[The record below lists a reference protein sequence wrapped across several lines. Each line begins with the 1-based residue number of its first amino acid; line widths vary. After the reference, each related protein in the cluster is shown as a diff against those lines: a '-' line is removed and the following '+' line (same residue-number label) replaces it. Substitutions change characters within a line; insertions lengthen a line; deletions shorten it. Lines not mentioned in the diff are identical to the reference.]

1 MTSYAYEAVDPTGLK
16 TQGTLEVE
24 SQSEAL
30 RRIKEMGLYP
40 TRVAERRDQRA
51 VSSGAKR
58 KTRAWNVS
66 LSVPG
71 FAGRVKS
78 RAIAVLT
85 RQLATL
91 VEAGMP
97 LLRGLRILQQQES
110 NRNLKRILGE
120 LDTTIEEGSSLSEA
134 LALHPKVFNRLY
146 VNMVKAGEIAG
157 ALEITLRRLA
167 EFMEKAQRIKGKVK
181 SAMYYPVAVM
191 FVALAILI
199 LMMVFVVPRF
209 QAVFVGLM
217 NGKPMPAFTL
227 FLLHVSEIMRHHAP
241 VAALAGFALIV
252 TLLMGLRTKWGRWLF
267 DRFKLTMPVLGAVFR
282 KAAISRFA
290 RTLGTLLGNG
300 VPILQALQ
308 IVKETAGNV
317 VVGDVIS
324 SVHECVKQG
333 ESITVPLRGSRVFPP
348 MIVGMVDVGEQTGA
362 LPDMLLKIADGYDD
376 EVDDAV
382 SATTSLLEPIL
393 IVFLAVVVGSI
404 VIGMYLPILYI
415 INEGFD
421 KPNAAGGDN

>member
-1 MTSYAYEAVDPTGLK
+1 M
-16 TQGTLEVE
+16 QGTLDVA

-40 TRVAERRDQRA
+40 TRVAERI
-51 VSSGAKR
+51 R
-58 KTRAWNVS
+58 KPVVRSVGKPGLLARLNNFSFS
-66 LSVPG
+66 LPLIG
-71 FAGRVKS
+71 GRVKP
-78 RAIAVLT
+78 RAVTVLT

-91 VEAGMP
+91 IEAGMP

-110 NRNLKRILGE
+110 SRPLKRILGD
-120 LDTTIEEGSSLSEA
+120 LDATIEGGSSLSEA
-134 LALHPKVFNRLY
+134 LTLHPRVFNRLY
-146 VNMVKAGEIAG
+146 INMVKAGEIAG

-167 EFMEKAQRIKGKVK
+167 ELMEKAQKIKGKVK
-181 SAMYYPVAVM
+181 SAMYYPAAVM
-191 FVALAILI
+191 VVAMAILI

-209 QAVFVGLM
+209 QQVFEGLL
-217 NGKPMPAFTL
+217 NGAPMPAFTIFIL
-227 FLLHVSEIMRHHAP
+227 RVSEVMRHHAP
-241 VAALAGFALIV
+241 LVALVMLALGSGLAI
-252 TLLMGLRTKWGRWLF
+252 GLRTGCGRWMF
-267 DRFKLTMPVLGAVFR
+267 DQFKLSVPILGAVFR

-317 VVGDVIS
+317 VVGNVIS

-348 MIVGMVDVGEQTGA
+348 MIIGMVDVGEQTGA
-362 LPDMLLKIADGYDD
+362 LPDMLLKIADNYDE
-376 EVDDAV
+376 EVDNAV
-382 SATTSLLEPIL
+382 SATTSLLEPIM

-404 VIGMYLPILYI
+404 VIGMFLPLLYI
-415 INEGFD
+415 FNHGF
-421 KPNAAGGDN
+421 GGPGDGPDG